1 MQRNIIQA
9 TIILS
14 VAVAIT
20 ALCWSMMQSKTKG
33 SESIPVFEPTNEWKE
48 VLPGQAIPKVGMR
61 IANQEL
67 GAEGENGLQ
76 YAQEIRQAGRWSG

>member
-20 ALCWSMMQSKTKG
+20 ALCWSMMHSKPKG

-61 IANQEL
+61 AANHEL
-67 GAEGENGLQ
+67 GVEGENGLQ
-76 YAQEIRQAGRWSG
+76 HAQETRQAGRWSG